1 MNNLKIK
8 GLMNMRDA
16 QAIRF
21 WTAFVVLVV
30 LNIGG
35 WVWMKQ
41 SIEAGRQQPQ
51 VRLIHAGGAK
61 ALGTSGRLPLRFD
74 RDLFVDDSVGTT
86 LVHSPF
92 QLDPPVPGDWR
103 VEARDQLSFLP
114 HAEPH
119 PGRTYRVT
127 RLENHPIF
135 SRFNLTDD
143 LPEIDY
149 QPLSLEGA
157 ALSDIERIWDR
168 AGSSH
173 DVRIE
178 LFFNQPVTPDALAEH
193 LTFLVN
199 RKPVTPTFETQETGA
214 IHHLKTSANFNGI
227 IEITLAPGLTGAG
240 GTLGLESQEHRR
252 FTVPSSLQATSF
264 RKRIRSFERAEVSI
278 LFNRKLISQ
287 ADLSGVSITP
297 LVKNMT
303 PRLVGNQ
310 LKITA
315 DFQPGTH
322 YTINVDPPLR
332 GADDTYLEER
342 VTRSFTMPE
351 RPQRIQVKRSIGR
364 MSPEGSFALDVQHV
378 NVPEV
383 DVTIHRLPERNI
395 PLYLAGLDETWDV
408 RRLGEVVAK
417 RTIRVSEDDDSN
429 PLNSVLE
436 LERLIERTPGIYMVC
451 LNIPG
456 KPYWYETTSLL
467 LVGDLGLHIQKDATG
482 LLAWVNSVRTGLPA
496 SGAHVKAW
504 SPNREILF
512 EGTTDADGL
521 LRIPL
526 PNGDITLVTSTLGDD
541 MTFIDPR
548 KATRIDDKALS
559 GSPWSKGLEVAL
571 YADRGVHRPGETM
584 HLSGLLRTD
593 NGEQVPDL
601 PLEVQLIRPDGVVK
615 STRTVMPEQPQG
627 LFHVDLKTHESAPT
641 GRWKVRCAV
650 PGSETALAT
659 LSCQVMPFVPVRLKV
674 DTTVTV
680 EAADAE
686 HPLTVDVAANY
697 LHGAPGSD
705 LPGTIDVNYTT
716 KRYQDDRFRG
726 FRFEDAPSSA
736 GAHVQKILKLDETGR
751 YRSGFDEPKTP
762 ATWLARIESSV
773 REPGGRATTRTD
785 WATLDTAI
793 QHVGARVRGG
803 TLHETHQPILFD
815 AVVLDA
821 EGTPRTD
828 QPIEVKLFEVEQR
841 WSLHRARGNNYTWR
855 SQEETHLRSDCAIR
869 ITPTSEGLYELELS
883 GLERGTYR
891 LSIEDRV
898 QSTLDFHVADHAS
911 RGRMAADRPD
921 RLELI
926 PEAGVHEPGAM
937 TSVLLRSPF
946 QGMALVTV
954 ETDRILATQV
964 VPVNADGVRVPI
976 RIPESVRSTC
986 FIGATVH
993 RPVDP
998 KQTEWLPTRAQ
1009 GAIRLAIDDSPHRL
1023 TPWLSASDGARPG
1036 ASVHVS
1042 LAVPELAADLEA
1054 GPVQANAVAHVWA
1067 VEEGALLVTDHHAPE
1082 LLKHLFRPRL
1092 RTVRSLDTCDTLL
1105 PDYER
1110 PVSWG
1115 RIGGDAYGAGRS
1127 PVPVRMRETAVLWQR
1142 QVPIDADGVLEFDL
1156 EMPDIDGAMRLMAVV
1171 IADDR
1176 YGATEHTIAVAAP
1189 LEVVA
1194 VLPRA
1199 AAPGDRMSIPV
1210 RVQNR
1215 GSSPLE
1221 TTLELQLPENLSGN
1235 LARKRLRIPPMS
1247 EEVVQ
1252 VELEAVAPGLAE
1264 VQITATPEQTSV
1276 AIEPRTLKQ
1285 AIAIR
1290 PPHGHRSELLRFTVP
1305 GGEVGQIDR
1314 NHALEALDGRVEVM
1328 INPTPMIDLKPILDD
1343 LIDYP
1348 YGCAEQTGSRLEGL
1362 LAMVNLP
1369 REITGRERS
1378 ELDAMIATGINR
1390 LFAMQDR
1397 KGLIGY
1403 WPNLEGSP
1411 WISIRTGLIIQE
1423 ARKLGYE
1430 PPKVMLERLAG
1441 AIEAMIK
1448 QDHSRMTRFDRAM
1461 GLRLLAQN
1469 GTPDEDAMRNLE
1481 ASSQQ
1486 LDLESRAHLADACF
1500 DSGLDQMGQ
1509 RLVGLEAL
1517 PTMADTDSLG
1527 TAARFTSGLT
1537 QIAVT
1542 AQVLMEHRPDH
1553 PRISELIRT
1562 LNANRSAGG
1571 WRTTYENSAAVV
1583 ALARYYQQG
1592 SEPGDLEGSIQIA
1605 GKEVLFDEEGTTHL
1619 KFTTNDCSSVEE
1631 LIRNNGSG
1639 RAHVVI
1645 RTTGIPLTDEN
1656 EDVLEQG
1663 ISIERRWLDH
1673 RGEPI
1678 AEGDTLA
1685 SGDLVIVE
1693 VTARALANISIPNVA
1708 ILEVLPGGMEF
1719 ELPSL
1724 ATSAASDKV
1733 SLSKVDHTVFRDDRM
1748 IAFTTLDS
1756 EPTRFQYVVRA
1767 IVPGD
1772 WSVPAADALSMYD
1785 SNIKAHGL
1793 GTRVEI
1799 TP

>member
-1 MNNLKIK
+1 MNNLKSK

-21 WTAFVVLVV
+21 WTAFVVLVL

-35 WVWMKQ
+35 WAWMKR
-41 SIEAGRQQPQ
+41 SVEAGRQQPQ
-51 VRLIHAGGAK
+51 VHLIHAGGAE
-61 ALGTSGRLPLRFD
+61 ALGESGRLPLRFD
-74 RDLFVDDSVGTT
+74 RDLFVADSVGTT

-92 QLDPPVPGDWR
+92 QMDPPVPGSWR
-103 VEARDQLSFLP
+103 VEARDQLIFEP
-114 HAEPH
+114 HAPPH

-127 RLENHPIF
+127 RLDNHPIF
-135 SRFNLTDD
+135 SRFSLTDD
-143 LPEIDY
+143 LPEINY
-149 QPLSLEGA
+149 QPLSLEEA
-157 ALSDIERIWDR
+157 TISDIERIWDR
-168 AGSSH
+168 EGSSH
-173 DVRIE
+173 DARIE
-178 LFFNQPVTPDALAEH
+178 LIFNQPVTPDALAEH

-199 RKPVTPTFETQETGA
+199 RKPVTPTFETQETSNT
-214 IHHLKTSANFNGI
+214 HLLKTSANFNGI
-227 IEITLAPGLTGAG
+227 IEFTLDSGMTGAG
-240 GTLGLESQEHRR
+240 GTLGLEFQEHRR
-252 FTVPSSLQATSF
+252 FTVPPSLQATAF
-264 RKRIRSFERAEVSI
+264 RKRFRSFERAEVSI
-278 LFNRKLISQ
+278 VFNRKLIRQ
-287 ADLSGVSITP
+287 TDLSSVSITP
-297 LVKNMT
+297 DAKNMI

-332 GADDTYLEER
+332 GADDTVLEER
-342 VTRSFTMPE
+342 VIRSFTMPE
-351 RPQRIQVKRSIGR
+351 RHPSIRVKRSIGR

-417 RTIRVSEDDDSN
+417 STLPIGGDDNSN
-429 PLNSVLE
+429 PLDSVLE
-436 LERLIERTPGIYMVC
+436 LDRLIERTPGIYMVC

-456 KPYWYETTSLL
+456 RPYWHETTSLL

-482 LLAWVNSVRTGLPA
+482 LLAWVNSVRTGLPTP
-496 SGAHVKAW
+496 GAHVKAW

-526 PNGDITLVTSTLGDD
+526 PNGGMDLVTSSLGDD

-548 KATRIDDKALS
+548 KASRIDDQALS

-571 YADRGVHRPGETM
+571 YADRGVHRPGETI
-584 HLSGLLRTD
+584 HLTGLLRTD
-593 NGEQVPDL
+593 SGAQVPDL
-601 PLEVQLIRPDGVVK
+601 PLEIQLIRPDGIVK
-615 STRTVMPEQPQG
+615 STRTVMSEQPQG
-627 LFHVDLKTHESAPT
+627 LFHVDLQTHQSAPT

-650 PGSETALAT
+650 PGSETTLAT

-680 EAADAE
+680 DQVDAE

-705 LPGTIDVNYTT
+705 LPGTISVKFIP

-726 FRFEDAPSSA
+726 YRFEDAPKTD
-736 GAHVQKILKLDETGR
+736 GAYVQKTVQLDEAGR
-751 YRSGFDEPKTP
+751 NQSGFDEPPTP

-773 REPGGRATTRTD
+773 REPGGRATTHTD
-785 WATLDTAI
+785 WATLDTAT

-803 TLHETHQPILFD
+803 ALHEPHQPIRFD

-828 QPIEVKLFEVEQR
+828 QPIEARLFEVEQR

-954 ETDRILATQV
+954 ETDRILATQL
-964 VPVNADGVRVPI
+964 VPVDADGVRVPI
-976 RIPESVRSTC
+976 RIPDTVRGTC
-986 FIGATVH
+986 FVGATVH

-998 KQTEWLPTRAQ
+998 KRTEWLPTRAQ
-1009 GAIRLAIDDSPHRL
+1009 GAIRLAIDDSAHRL

-1036 ASVHVS
+1036 ESVHVS
-1042 LAVPELAADLEA
+1042 LTVPELAADLEA
-1054 GPVQANAVAHVWA
+1054 GPVQANAIAHVWA
-1067 VEEGALLVTDHHAPE
+1067 VEEGALLVTDFHAPD
-1082 LLKHLFRPRL
+1082 LLSHLFRPRL

-1110 PVSWG
+1110 PVSWA
-1115 RIGGDAYGAGRS
+1115 RIGGDAYAASRS
-1127 PVPVRMRETAVLWQR
+1127 PVPVRLRETAVLWQR

-1171 IADDR
+1171 IDDDR
-1176 YGATEHTIAVAAP
+1176 YGATEHTVAVAAP

-1215 GSSPLE
+1215 GSSPLD
-1221 TTLELQLPENLSGN
+1221 TTLELELPGNLSGT
-1235 LARKRLRIPPMS
+1235 LGTRRLQIPPMS

-1252 VELEAVAPGLAE
+1252 LELEALAPGLAE
-1264 VQITATPEQTSV
+1264 VRITATPEQVSV

-1290 PPHGHRSELLRFTVP
+1290 PPHGHRSEVLRLTVP
-1305 GGEVGQIDR
+1305 AGEVGRIER

-1328 INPTPMIDLKPILDD
+1328 VDPSPIIDLTPILDD

-1369 REITGRERS
+1369 EQITGRKRS

-1390 LFAMQDR
+1390 LFIMQDR

-1403 WPNLEGSP
+1403 WPNHDGSP
-1411 WISIRTGLIIQE
+1411 WISIRTGLILQE
-1423 ARKLGYE
+1423 AERLGYE
-1430 PPKVMLERLAG
+1430 APTAMMDRLAR
-1441 AIEAMIK
+1441 AIDPMIK
-1448 QDHSRMTRFDRAM
+1448 HNHRRLTQSDRAM
-1461 GLRLLAQN
+1461 GLRFLAQH

-1500 DSGLDQMGQ
+1500 DSGLEQMGQ
-1509 RLVGLEAL
+1509 SLVVLEAL
-1517 PTMADTDSLG
+1517 PTVNTIASQGDAD
-1527 TAARFTSGLT
+1527 RFTSDLT

-1553 PRISELIRT
+1553 PRITELIRT
-1562 LNANRSAGG
+1562 LTSSRTSRG
-1571 WRTTYENSAAVV
+1571 WQTTYENSAAVA
-1583 ALARYYQQG
+1583 ALARYHQRSG
-1592 SEPGDLEGSIQIA
+1592 EPGDLEGSIQIA
-1605 GKEVLFDEEGTTHL
+1605 GKEVPFAPEGTTHL
-1619 KFTTNDCSSVEE
+1619 EFTTSDCSSIEE

-1639 RAHVVI
+1639 SAHVVI

-1656 EDVLEQG
+1656 DAVLEHG

-1673 RGEPI
+1673 RGEPLP
-1678 AEGDTLA
+1678 EGGTLA

-1719 ELPSL
+1719 ELPTL

-1733 SLSKVDHTVFRDDRM
+1733 RLSKVDHTVFHDDRM
-1748 IAFTTLDS
+1748 VAFTTLKS
-1756 EPTRFQYVVRA
+1756 EPTRFQYVLRA

-1772 WSVPAADALSMYD
+1772 WFVPAADALSMYD
-1785 SNIKAHGL
+1785 PGLKAHGL